1 MLHILECQANNSGEG
16 NKARICNCHL
26 IEWMY
31 MNQYLHSIT
40 YRHEGNRH
48 CCCLNSFCLLT
59 SLSIS
64 SFISHLWNTF
74 VMVFTL
80 SLNFNKESCQNGQ
93 LCSAQAIYFL
103 LLQYFDSL
111 EVVSFTIVSRNVNL
125 ARCMIR
131 LWWFELKISRT

>member
-1 MLHILECQANNSGEG
+1 
-16 NKARICNCHL
+16 
-26 IEWMY
+26 

-40 YRHEGNRH
+40 YIHEGNRH

-93 LCSAQAIYFL
+93 LCSAQANYFL
-103 LLQYFDSL
+103 LLQHFDSL
-111 EVVSFTIVSRNVNL
+111 EVASFTIVSRNVTL
-125 ARCMIR
+125 Q
-131 LWWFELKISRT
+131 FLKISIPHIDILKSYWLDYDDLIISRTQSEANQFWKIIYWS